1 MKNFSEM
8 MTHLTSDQK
17 VELVNRLFSMLDALL
32 DGQTAV
38 DVVHST
44 GMDKVQAEHIVD
56 TYHRLRDDK
65 PIL

>member
-17 VELVNRLFSMLDALL
+17 VELVNRLFSMLDSLL
-32 DGQTAV
+32 DGQTVA
-38 DVVHST
+38 DVVHLT